1 MNKLQY
7 DSFYKFLVSAGIIL
21 IIFPIIALGF
31 FFNSEILILSQ
42 NEFDNLSEHS
52 LRAICQKENIIH
64 FIITIFP
71 FVACGLLLLG
81 VVLLIYG
88 CYKWRKI
95 QNHLDEQVESDT
107 TIKKINAKKMSAE
120 EIVNK
125 ASFEVSET
133 EVPFDIDPVINDSNP
148 NSDVDKKGNYKAKSQ
163 DIRNSH
169 INHIIDY
176 MKVERMCFM
185 EVNRQYGKRYDLQNN
200 VKIDNIEYDFIAVS
214 KYDNID
220 IIFEVKYWRSLPA
233 SSAISNMLY
242 RLTKA
247 GINYEN
253 SAHRNFRLTLIIVT
267 PNKNIDLIKN
277 RINKMQ
283 NENDNH
289 APIKIEYYVEEELL
303 SKYKNI

>member
-52 LRAICQKENIIH
+52 LRAICQKENILH

-71 FVACGLLLLG
+71 FVACGLFLFG
-81 VVLLIYG
+81 VGLLIYG
-88 CYKWRKI
+88 CYKWSKI
-95 QNHLDEQVESDT
+95 QNHLDEQVEFDT

-220 IIFEVKYWRSLPA
+220 IIFEVKYWRSPPA
-233 SSAISNMLY
+233 SSAILKTLY
-242 RLTKA
+242 RLSDA

-253 SAHRNFRLTLIIVT
+253 SAHRNFGLTLIIVT
-267 PNKNIDLIKN
+267 PKKNIDLIKN
-277 RINKMQ
+277 RINQMQ
-283 NENDNH
+283 NENDIH
-289 APIKIEYYVEEELL
+289 APIKIEYFVEEELL
-303 SKYKNI
+303 SKYNNI

>member
-233 SSAISNMLY
+233 SSAISNMLD

-277 RINKMQ
+277 RINIMQ

>member
-71 FVACGLLLLG
+71 FVACGLLLFG

-163 DIRNSH
+163 GIRNSH

>member
-1 MNKLQY
+1 M
-7 DSFYKFLVSAGIIL
+7 

-52 LRAICQKENIIH
+52 LRAICQKENILH
-64 FIITIFP
+64 FIINISP
-71 FVACGLLLLG
+71 FVACGLFLLG

-88 CYKWRKI
+88 CYKWSKI
-95 QNHLDEQVESDT
+95 QNHLDEQVKSDT

-133 EVPFDIDPVINDSNP
+133 EVPFDIDPVIKDNYPKSVIDE
-148 NSDVDKKGNYKAKSQ
+148 KGNNKVKSQ

-185 EVNRQYGKRYDLQNN
+185 EINGQYEKKYDLQNN
-200 VKIDNIEYDFIAVS
+200 VKIDNMGYDFIAVS

-220 IIFEVKYWRSLPA
+220 IIFEVKYLRSVPA

-247 GINYEN
+247 GVNYEN

-267 PNKNIDLIKN
+267 PKNNIDLIKN
-277 RINKMQ
+277 RINQMQ
-283 NENDNH
+283 NEKDILV
-289 APIKIEYYVEEELL
+289 PINIKYFIEEELL
-303 SKYKNI
+303 SKYSNI

>member
-21 IIFPIIALGF
+21 IVFPIIALGF

-52 LRAICQKENIIH
+52 LRAICQKERILH
-64 FIITIFP
+64 FIINISP
-71 FVACGLLLLG
+71 FVVCGLFILG

-88 CYKWRKI
+88 CYKWSKI
-95 QNHLDEQVESDT
+95 QKHLDEQVESDT
-107 TIKKINAKKMSAE
+107 IIKKINSQKMSAE
-120 EIVNK
+120 EIVTK

-133 EVPFDIDPVINDSNP
+133 EVPFDIDPDINNSNP
-148 NSDVDKKGNYKAKSQ
+148 KSDIDEKGDYKAKSQ

-169 INHIIDY
+169 INYIIEY
-176 MKVERMCFM
+176 MKVEHMCFM
-185 EVNRQYGKRYDLQNN
+185 EINGQYGKKYDLQNN
-200 VKIDNIEYDFIAVS
+200 IKIDKMEYDFIAVS

-283 NENDNH
+283 NENDIH
-289 APIKIEYYVEEELL
+289 SQIKIEYYVEEELL
-303 SKYKNI
+303 AKYNNI

>member
-52 LRAICQKENIIH
+52 LRAICQKENILH
-64 FIITIFP
+64 FIINISP
-71 FVACGLLLLG
+71 FVACGLFLLG

-88 CYKWRKI
+88 CYKWSKI
-95 QNHLDEQVESDT
+95 QNHLDEQVKSDT

-133 EVPFDIDPVINDSNP
+133 EVPFDIDPVIKDNYPKSVIDE
-148 NSDVDKKGNYKAKSQ
+148 KGNNKVKSQ

-267 PNKNIDLIKN
+267 PKNNIDLIKN
-277 RINKMQ
+277 RINQMQ
-283 NENDNH
+283 NEKDILV
-289 APIKIEYYVEEELL
+289 PINIKYFIEEELL
-303 SKYKNI
+303 SKYSNI

>member
-52 LRAICQKENIIH
+52 LRAICQKENILH
-64 FIITIFP
+64 FIINISP
-71 FVACGLLLLG
+71 FVACGLFLLG

-88 CYKWRKI
+88 CYKWSKI
-95 QNHLDEQVESDT
+95 QNHLDEQVKSDT

-133 EVPFDIDPVINDSNP
+133 EVPFDIDPVIKDNYPKSVIDE
-148 NSDVDKKGNYKAKSQ
+148 KGNNKVKSQ

-185 EVNRQYGKRYDLQNN
+185 EINGQYEKKYDLQNN
-200 VKIDNIEYDFIAVS
+200 VKIDNMGYDFIAVS

-220 IIFEVKYWRSLPA
+220 IIFEVKYLRSVPA

-247 GINYEN
+247 GVNYEN

-267 PNKNIDLIKN
+267 PKNNIDLIKN
-277 RINKMQ
+277 RINQMQ
-283 NENDNH
+283 NEKDILV
-289 APIKIEYYVEEELL
+289 PINIKYFIEEELL
-303 SKYKNI
+303 SKYSNI

>member
-1 MNKLQY
+1 
-7 DSFYKFLVSAGIIL
+7 
-21 IIFPIIALGF
+21 
-31 FFNSEILILSQ
+31 
-42 NEFDNLSEHS
+42 
-52 LRAICQKENIIH
+52 
-64 FIITIFP
+64 
-71 FVACGLLLLG
+71 
-81 VVLLIYG
+81 
-88 CYKWRKI
+88 
-95 QNHLDEQVESDT
+95 
-107 TIKKINAKKMSAE
+107 MSAE

-133 EVPFDIDPVINDSNP
+133 EVPFDIDPVIKDNYPKSVIDE
-148 NSDVDKKGNYKAKSQ
+148 KGNNKVKSQ

-267 PNKNIDLIKN
+267 PKNNIDLIKN
-277 RINKMQ
+277 RINQMQ
-283 NENDNH
+283 NEKDILV
-289 APIKIEYYVEEELL
+289 PINIKYFIEEELL
-303 SKYKNI
+303 SKYSNI

>member
-1 MNKLQY
+1 MNKLQS

-52 LRAICQKENIIH
+52 LRAICQKENILH

-71 FVACGLLLLG
+71 FVACGLFLFG
-81 VVLLIYG
+81 VGLLIYG
-88 CYKWRKI
+88 CYKWSKI
-95 QNHLDEQVESDT
+95 QNHLDEQVEFDT

-133 EVPFDIDPVINDSNP
+133 EAPFDIDPVINDSNP
-148 NSDVDKKGNYKAKSQ
+148 KSGIDEKDNYKAKSQ
-163 DIRNSH
+163 DICNSH
-169 INHIIDY
+169 LNHIFDY
-176 MKVERMCFM
+176 MKVEHMCFM
-185 EVNRQYGKRYDLQNN
+185 EIKGQYRKRYNLQNN
-200 VKIDNIEYDFIAVS
+200 VKINNMEYDFIAVS

-220 IIFEVKYWRSLPA
+220 IIFEVKYLRSIPA
-233 SSAISNMLY
+233 SLAISNMLY

-247 GINYEN
+247 GVNYEN

-267 PNKNIDLIKN
+267 PKKNIDLIKN
-277 RINKMQ
+277 RINQMQ
-283 NENDNH
+283 NENDIH
-289 APIKIEYYVEEELL
+289 APIKIEYFVEEELL
-303 SKYKNI
+303 SKYNNI

>member
-52 LRAICQKENIIH
+52 LRAICQKENILH

-88 CYKWRKI
+88 CYKWSKI
-95 QNHLDEQVESDT
+95 QNHLDEQVEFDT

-220 IIFEVKYWRSLPA
+220 IIFEVKYLRSIPA
-233 SSAISNMLY
+233 SLAISNMLY

-267 PNKNIDLIKN
+267 PNKNKKKKKN
-277 RINKMQ
+277 RINRIQ
-283 NENDNH
+283 NENDIH
-289 APIKIEYYVEEELL
+289 SQIKIEYYVEEELL
-303 SKYKNI
+303 SKYNNI

>member
-1 MNKLQY
+1 MYKLQY

-52 LRAICQKENIIH
+52 LRAICQKENILH

-133 EVPFDIDPVINDSNP
+133 EVPFDIDPVIKDNYPKSVIDE
-148 NSDVDKKGNYKAKSQ
+148 KGNNKVKSQ

-283 NENDNH
+283 NENDIH
-289 APIKIEYYVEEELL
+289 SQIKIEYYVEEELL
-303 SKYKNI
+303 SKYNNI

>member
-52 LRAICQKENIIH
+52 LRAICQKENILH

-148 NSDVDKKGNYKAKSQ
+148 KSDVDKKGNYKAKSQ

-267 PNKNIDLIKN
+267 TNKNIDLIKN

-283 NENDNH
+283 NENDIH

-303 SKYKNI
+303 SKYNNI

>member
-1 MNKLQY
+1 M
-7 DSFYKFLVSAGIIL
+7 

-52 LRAICQKENIIH
+52 LRAICQKENILH

-133 EVPFDIDPVINDSNP
+133 EVPFDIDPFINDSNP
-148 NSDVDKKGNYKAKSQ
+148 KSDVDKKVNYKAKSQ

-283 NENDNH
+283 NENDIH
-289 APIKIEYYVEEELL
+289 SQIKIEYYVEEELL
-303 SKYKNI
+303 AKYNNI

>member
-52 LRAICQKENIIH
+52 LRAICQKENILH

-242 RLTKA
+242 RFTKA

-283 NENDNH
+283 NDNH

>member
-1 MNKLQY
+1 M
-7 DSFYKFLVSAGIIL
+7 
-21 IIFPIIALGF
+21 
-31 FFNSEILILSQ
+31 
-42 NEFDNLSEHS
+42 
-52 LRAICQKENIIH
+52 
-64 FIITIFP
+64 
-71 FVACGLLLLG
+71 
-81 VVLLIYG
+81 LIYG

-125 ASFEVSET
+125 VSFEVSET

-148 NSDVDKKGNYKAKSQ
+148 KSDVDKKGNYKAKSQ

-277 RINKMQ
+277 RINRIQ
-283 NENDNH
+283 NENDIH
-289 APIKIEYYVEEELL
+289 SQIKIEYYVEEELL
-303 SKYKNI
+303 SKYNNI

>member
-1 MNKLQY
+1 M
-7 DSFYKFLVSAGIIL
+7 

>member
-52 LRAICQKENIIH
+52 LRAICQKENILH

-88 CYKWRKI
+88 CYKWSKI
-95 QNHLDEQVESDT
+95 QNHLDEQVEFDT

-133 EVPFDIDPVINDSNP
+133 EVPFDIDPVIKDNYPKSVIDE
-148 NSDVDKKGNYKAKSQ
+148 KGNNKVKSQ

-267 PNKNIDLIKN
+267 PKNNIDLIKN
-277 RINKMQ
+277 RINQMQ
-283 NENDNH
+283 NEKDILV
-289 APIKIEYYVEEELL
+289 PINIKYFIEEELL
-303 SKYKNI
+303 SKYSNI